1 MRVSRFNPRN
11 RGFTLIEL
19 MIVVAIIGIL
29 AAIAIPNFIKFQA
42 RSKQSE
48 AKSNLKGLFTSQK
61 SYFQEKDKYS
71 AIAGQMG
78 FAPERGNRYVYTISA
93 AGTQESRAA
102 AAITPGNYG
111 IITVDTFKFPKQP
124 DGTTDTIAAPTM
136 DVTTGMP
143 VGSTGAGPYTAG
155 GKSHFTHTAVGNID
169 NDVSGNN
176 GPTYDQWFISSQGG
190 TVTPATCNGDTADE
204 DKRATEGVPYN
215 MNNDVNCEAAAA
227 AGT

>member
-71 AIAGQMG
+71 GIAGQMG
-78 FAPERGNRYVYTISA
+78 FAPERGNRYAYSIVA
-93 AGTQESRAA
+93 AGTTEPRSLATIA
-102 AAITPGNYG
+102 PGNYG
-111 IITVDTFKFPKQP
+111 VISVDTFKFPVQP
-124 DGTTDTIAAPTM
+124 DGTTATAPVPTM
-136 DVTTGMP
+136 SETTGMP
-143 VGSTGAGPYTAG
+143 KAAAQLYTNA
-155 GKSHFTHTAVGNID
+155 GKSHFIHTAVGNID
-169 NDVSGNN
+169 NDVAAAT
-176 GPTYDQWFISSQGG
+176 GPTYDQWFVSSEGA
-190 TVTPATCNGDTADE
+190 TVTPATCNGATADE
-204 DKRATEGVPYN
+204 DKRATEGVPFN
-215 MNNDVNCEAAAA
+215 MNNDVSCEAAAA
-227 AGT
+227 AGP